1 MMAAGTAHMRMREHS
16 TVTRSDQAELRR
28 DARRTG
34 PAVKSLRAFPTGR
47 APSTSQDKYR
57 TSAAVPVTISRR
69 MRNWLL
75 SDDADPSL
83 RYRVLRELL
92 DRPSDDPEVLAA
104 QKQIGREGWAAKILQ
119 LQHPGGQ
126 WDTAGN
132 SARELYR
139 PKYVATNWRLLVL
152 SDLEVRRT
160 HPRIVKAVKLFLRRF
175 GGPSGDLGGRKSE
188 VCFTGNA
195 VRIPRPSIG
204 TIVDRLAPATSEV
217 RRWLALLPL
226 SNGDLGWLGGLSGLR
241 GDPGGEA
248 FGRDASSHR
257 TRSGVLSRT
266 RPASRRANAV
276 CTVDAITL
284 PGPLL
289 LRPIGRRR
297 RPHVARIRRRP
308 SHAFAP
314 RPAGGKAEPGRD
326 MESRRPPP
334 GHGGPELPNPGALLP
349 VRPRSAWPPEPVD
362 HRGGPQRPPT
372 AGPLN
377 PGAACRSVRSHAAG
391 RARTGDFEIFSLA
404 LSQTELPRRKTSD
417 SAALINPFPR
427 GQKSTSTGGTGMMP
441 KVLHGRCPLSPR
453 QEVSPIRAPTG
464 PSSIL

>member
-152 SDLEVRRT
+152 SDLGVRGT

-195 VRIPRPSIG
+195 VRMLTRFGYLDHPSVQSSIDWLLRHQKSDGGWHCFRSRTGTLDGWEALAGFAAIPKAKRSAAMHRAIERGAEFYLERGLLREGRTPYAPWMRLHYPVHYYYDLLVGVDVLTSLGYGDDPRMRSPLGRLEGKRNRDGTWNLDALHPDTEDPNYQIRGPFYPFGLEVPGRPSRWI
-204 TIVDRLAPATSEV
+204 TAT
-217 RRWLALLPL
+217 AL
-226 SNGDLGWLGGLSGLR
+226 
-241 GDPGGEA
+241 
-248 FGRDASSHR
+248 
-257 TRSGVLSRT
+257 
-266 RPASRRANAV
+266 
-276 CTVDAITL
+276 I
-284 PGPLL
+284 
-289 LRPIGRRR
+289 
-297 RPHVARIRRRP
+297 
-308 SHAFAP
+308 
-314 RPAGGKAEPGRD
+314 
-326 MESRRPPP
+326 
-334 GHGGPELPNPGALLP
+334 AL
-349 VRPRSAWPPEPVD
+349 
-362 HRGGPQRPPT
+362 QR
-372 AGPLN
+372 
-377 PGAACRSVRSHAAG
+377 AG
-391 RARTGDFEIFSLA
+391 R
-404 LSQTELPRRKTSD
+404 
-417 SAALINPFPR
+417 
-427 GQKSTSTGGTGMMP
+427 
-441 KVLHGRCPLSPR
+441 
-453 QEVSPIRAPTG
+453 
-464 PSSIL
+464 